1 MNVLFQIVLGSSL
14 LIACAFIH
22 IFIISR
28 IILKLQLANH
38 FSTDQSAKH
47 QIFVVAALFTVLI
60 GSHTLQIYVWAIMLW
75 LIGALP
81 GYEEPIYFTLVTY
94 TALGYGDVVLT
105 PAFRIFGAMISVTG
119 LVMFGMTTAFLV
131 GIFSRIL
138 HEKNM
143 DEKQSQVNKKH

>member
-1 MNVLFQIVLGSSL
+1 MNVLFQIFLGSFI
-14 LIACAFIH
+14 LILCAFIH

-28 IILKLQLANH
+28 IVRKLHMSSH
-38 FSTDQSAKH
+38 FASGRSAKH
-47 QIFVVAALFTVLI
+47 QIFAVAALFMVLL
-60 GSHTLQIYVWAIMLW
+60 GSHTIQIYLWAITLW
-75 LIGALP
+75 VLGALP

-138 HEKNM
+138 QEKNL
-143 DEKQSQVNKKH
+143 